1 LLYNFTLQAMQHK
14 QKKER
19 KKVSIPTTVPAVL
32 SSLERYLIEVKK
44 YPYLSREEEEKIA
57 KEYYDQGDLKAAEKL
72 VTANLRL
79 VVKIAYEYF
88 RTGFKVMDLIQEGNI
103 GLMQAVKEFNPYRG
117 IRLATYA
124 SWWIK
129 AYIQNFLIKNWSLVK
144 IGTTQ
149 AQRKLFYKLE
159 QERKRLLSLGIT
171 PEVKLLSEN
180 LGVKEKEVTEMTKRL
195 SGRDASLDAPI
206 GPDEGATLMDFQSTH
221 TEDYADV
228 LANRETLAIFRDK
241 LDDFVKTLKGKSL
254 YVFERRIMSDEP
266 MTLQEIGDE
275 FGITRERVRQ
285 IEVDVIGRL
294 KEYIKQHAPELG
306 VK

>member
-1 LLYNFTLQAMQHK
+1 MTVQSK
-14 QKKER
+14 KGQKK
-19 KKVSIPTTVPAVL
+19 KKEPITPSLPAVL
-32 SSLERYLIEVKK
+32 SSLARYLIEIKK

-57 KEYYDQGDLKAAEKL
+57 KQYYEHGDLKAAENL
-72 VTANLRL
+72 ITANLRL
-79 VVKIAYEYF
+79 VVKIAYEYY

-159 QERKRLLSLGIT
+159 QERKRLEALGIT
-171 PEVKLLSEN
+171 PEIKLLSEN

-206 GPDEGATLMDFQSTH
+206 GHDEGATLLDFQSSH
-221 TEDYADV
+221 AEDYSTE
-228 LANRETLAIFRDK
+228 LANRETLTIFKDK
-241 LDDFVKTLKGKSL
+241 LDDFVKTLTGKSL
-254 YVFERRIMSDEP
+254 YIFERRIMSDEP

-285 IEVDVIGRL
+285 IEVDVVERL